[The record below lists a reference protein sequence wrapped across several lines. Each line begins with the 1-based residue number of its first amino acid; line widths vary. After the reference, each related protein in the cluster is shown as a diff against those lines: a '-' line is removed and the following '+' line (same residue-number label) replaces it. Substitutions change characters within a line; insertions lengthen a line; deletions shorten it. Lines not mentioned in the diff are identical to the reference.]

1 MNRMC
6 AVLEESALHSRR
18 LRVPGRE
25 TSVRLEQ
32 GLWDAYD
39 AVCRA
44 TGCSRHALASRIEAR
59 RDRALGLTN
68 AVRVFVVEY
77 WRAAADDRDAEP
89 SSILERALSAISP
102 KTEGAV
108 ETAVLRMR
116 DRLAPELTP
125 RRIALVSDLSREHAD
140 VVKLGAAA
148 RSQWG
153 RMPPWEARSDV
164 LAGQA
169 LRDLLHIVAAPDRAL
184 QRHPH

>member
-1 MNRMC
+1 MTIRID
-6 AVLEESALHSRR
+6 LEESALHSRR

-44 TGCSRHALASRIEAR
+44 TGCPRNALASRIEAR

-68 AVRVFVVEY
+68 AVRLFIVEY
-77 WRAAADDRDAEP
+77 WRAACDDRDAEP
-89 SSILERALSAISP
+89 MTVLDRALTAISP
-102 KTEGAV
+102 KATGAV
-108 ETAVLRMR
+108 EAAVMRMR
-116 DRLAPELTP
+116 DRLAPEMTP
-125 RRIALVSDLSREHAD
+125 RRIALVLELSRDHTD
-140 VVKLGAAA
+140 VVTLAAAA

-153 RMPPWEARSDV
+153 RLAPWEPRSDV

-169 LRDLLHIVAAPDRAL
+169 LRDLLHIVVTPDSAL
-184 QRHPH
+184 QCRPH